1 LQVESSPTMQVSIRT
16 GGAEGRRVRGR
27 RIILGGVLE
36 AEGLSLIFI
45 VVPAILVPALLPPVP
60 EMERLVDTARLG
72 EFLLL
77 PPVLLLDGDDA
88 AAGAKG
94 WLGGPT
100 IPGWLGEAGAGGS
113 VPWT

>member
-45 VVPAILVPALLPPVP
+45 VVPAILVPALL
-60 EMERLVDTARLG
+60 
-72 EFLLL
+72 L